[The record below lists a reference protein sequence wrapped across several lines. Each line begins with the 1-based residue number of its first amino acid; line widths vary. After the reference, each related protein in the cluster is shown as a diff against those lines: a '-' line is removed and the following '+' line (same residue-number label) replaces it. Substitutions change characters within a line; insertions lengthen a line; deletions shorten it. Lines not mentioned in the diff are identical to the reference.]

1 MPTMTLP
8 RLITTEELL
17 AMPDDGVERWIVN
30 GELRENRGEFAS
42 REKPMTIRNRFH
54 SRLVAKV
61 AYYLMHWQASQKHSP
76 GEVVAGEAGFRLCNQ
91 PETTVGADVAFVS
104 REVMERQ
111 GTATTLIEG
120 PPVLAVEILSPS
132 DTQQDIH
139 EKIKL
144 YLEAGTKLVWIID
157 PDYKT
162 ITAFES
168 GKSPV
173 FFNQEQT
180 LTAEPHLPGFSVAV
194 ADLFG

>member
-1 MPTMTLP
+1 MSTLATPKLMTA
-8 RLITTEELL
+8 EEFL
-17 AMPDDGVERWIVN
+17 ALPDDGVERWLIN

-61 AYYLMHWQASQKHSP
+61 AYYLIHWQASQEKRQ
-76 GEVVAGEAGFRLCNQ
+76 GEIVAGEAGFRLPSQ
-91 PETTVGADVAFVS
+91 HETTVGVDVAFVS
-104 REVMERQ
+104 REVMDQQ
-111 GTATTLIEG
+111 GTETTLIEG
-120 PPVLAVEILSPS
+120 SPVLAVEILSPS

-139 EKIKL
+139 EKIKV

-162 ITAFES
+162 VTAFES
-168 GKSPV
+168 GKLPV
-173 FFNQEQT
+173 FFNQEQV